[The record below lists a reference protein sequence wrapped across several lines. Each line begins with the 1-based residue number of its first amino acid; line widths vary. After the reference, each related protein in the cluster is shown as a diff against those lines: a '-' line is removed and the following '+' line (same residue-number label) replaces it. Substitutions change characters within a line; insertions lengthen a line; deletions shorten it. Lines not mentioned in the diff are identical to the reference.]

1 LWPSSSLMAAMST
14 LSEAELGCKQTGAP
28 DDALARNA
36 VLTLA
41 RRAAGAA
48 RHR

>member
-1 LWPSSSLMAAMST
+1 MSG

-28 DDALARNA
+28 DNVLARNA
-36 VLTLA
+36 VLALA

-48 RHR
+48 RRR